1 MSKTV
6 PVHARSSRPSSPVS
20 PASALLPASRRLT
33 ASPVALPVHDVST
46 TRATTQKLPSAR
58 ADWPEVRP
66 GGCNLPITLP
76 SRQAFRSPW
85 RRTLASFQHPP
96 GAEASSCIASL
107 DRIVRTRRPGCSADD
122 QGRVE
127 DDFPGIGSPLVE
139 ALDDGLDGMFG
150 HLRGVL
156 PDGGEI
162 DEG

>member
-1 MSKTV
+1 MTSLL
-6 PVHARSSRPSSPVS
+6 H
-20 PASALLPASRRLT
+20 ALLPRSCHQRGLTGRKSGREAAICQSCFRHDRL
-33 ASPVALPVHDVST
+33 SVPRGDGL
-46 TRATTQKLPSAR
+46 
-58 ADWPEVRP
+58 
-66 GGCNLPITLP
+66 
-76 SRQAFRSPW
+76 
-85 RRTLASFQHPP
+85 LASFQHPP